1 MCQVGIS
8 AAIAEGSSCQR
19 QHTDTQGCRAVWN
32 HRGLSNPL
40 EKSSFLGPSI
50 HRRLHWRLPIS
61 IAYPTLR
68 SLHRAGLMRHMQMDP
83 PPKQE
88 GNGGENSRST
98 SVDVTS
104 TGQTGVLNASQ
115 DCRVLVDYP
124 VHEHKLQKVYHVS
137 ITSDSP
143 GSKAICRQA
152 LKRGPAEQLPEPPR
166 SPRRAFWGHT
176 KSECPPGN
184 YQSDGDYLSCPL
196 ADDDDTFED
205 GLLTEEIPTCSSAQ
219 HFSHSGLRVVEHR
232 AEGFSSQEPQGRQV
246 SMQSYP
252 KIVCRKTYSSSPSP
266 CTNLHKR
273 SPKETQ
279 MKDSKGLS
287 TASETNGSN
296 ISIDPRTSEEST
308 SNQHI
313 LDNVLHNTAHPET
326 FTENLEAGSLGGS
339 HSSANG
345 NSVTGLSSLDTSK
358 ETSALCMQD
367 QQPQTADPA
376 DVEDPGLLER
386 TPPGLARPCSPASCS
401 TAVKRKLLPSTEME
415 DSCSEDEGHS
425 KRWKGG
431 ESCQTLHGSCRST
444 DSKAAPFWNHLLP
457 TARNSPKSPTDC
469 TSRRTKRE
477 LRLKSRTLR
486 NLRKGQT
493 GRSCAGNWAKPC
505 VSRPLL
511 GNFEESILRGR
522 FAPSGQIEGFTAE
535 IGASGSYCP
544 QHVTLPVE
552 VTYFHISEH
561 SAPSPFLGVIDLDGV
576 GRKGYSVPSTG
587 TIQVTLFNPNKTVVK
602 MFLVTYD
609 FKDMPVNHVTFL
621 RHRIFLVPVQENDGE
636 NEGPHCASG
645 GAAAKEKAKRV
656 LCYLMH
662 LRFQRSKSGKIYLNE
677 DIRLLFSRKSIEMDT
692 GIPYELKSFTEAPK
706 NPKYS
711 PRV

>member
-1 MCQVGIS
+1 MCQLGVS
-8 AAIAEGSSCQR
+8 AAIAEGSSCHR

-40 EKSSFLGPSI
+40 EKSSSLGPSI

-68 SLHRAGLMRHMQMDP
+68 SLHCAGPMRHIHMDP

-88 GNGGENSRST
+88 ENGGENSRST
-98 SVDVTS
+98 SVDITS

-124 VHEHKLQKVYHVS
+124 ENEHKLQKVYHVS

-143 GSKAICRQA
+143 GPKAICRQA

-166 SPRRAFWGHT
+166 SPRRAFWGHM

-184 YQSDGDYLSCPL
+184 YQSDGDFLSCPL
-196 ADDDDTFED
+196 ADDDDDTFED

-232 AEGFSSQEPQGRQV
+232 AEGFSSQEPQGRRV
-246 SMQSYP
+246 TMQSYP
-252 KIVCRKTYSSSPSP
+252 KIACRKTYSPSPSP

-273 SPKETQ
+273 SLKETQ
-279 MKDSKGLS
+279 LKDSEGLS

-296 ISIDPRTSEEST
+296 VSIDPRTSEEST

-326 FTENLEAGSLGGS
+326 FTENMEAGSLGGS

-345 NSVTGLSSLDTSK
+345 NSIAGLSPLDTSM
-358 ETSALCMQD
+358 ETSVLCMQD
-367 QQPQTADPA
+367 QQPQTAD
-376 DVEDPGLLER
+376 VEYPGSLER
-386 TPPGLARPCSPASCS
+386 TPPGHARLCSPASCS

-415 DSCSEDEGHS
+415 DSFSEDEGHI
-425 KRWKGG
+425 KRWRGG

-457 TARNSPKSPTDC
+457 TARSSPKSPTDC

-486 NLRKGQT
+486 NLRKGQA

-505 VSRPLL
+505 VSRSLL
-511 GNFEESILRGR
+511 GTFEESILRGR

-576 GRKGYSVPSTG
+576 GRKGYSVPNTG

-621 RHRIFLVPVQENDGE
+621 RHRIFLVPVQEDDGE

-645 GAAAKEKAKRV
+645 GAAAKEKAKRI

>member
-1 MCQVGIS
+1 
-8 AAIAEGSSCQR
+8 
-19 QHTDTQGCRAVWN
+19 
-32 HRGLSNPL
+32 
-40 EKSSFLGPSI
+40 
-50 HRRLHWRLPIS
+50 
-61 IAYPTLR
+61 
-68 SLHRAGLMRHMQMDP
+68 MDP
-83 PPKQE
+83 SPKE
-88 GNGGENSRST
+88 EDSGENSRST
-98 SVDVTS
+98 SADLTS
-104 TGQTGVLNASQ
+104 PGQTGVLNAGP
-115 DCRVLVDYP
+115 DCRVLVGYP
-124 VHEHKLQKVYHVS
+124 ENEHKLQKVYHVS
-137 ITSDSP
+137 ITSDNP
-143 GSKAICRQA
+143 GPKAICRQA
-152 LKRGPAEQLPEPPR
+152 LKRGPPEQLPEPPR

-176 KSECPPGN
+176 KSEVPPVN
-184 YQSDGDYLSCPL
+184 YQSDGDYLRCSL
-196 ADDDDTFED
+196 ADDDEDPGTFED
-205 GLLTEEIPTCSSAQ
+205 GLLTEEIPMCSSAQ
-219 HFSHSGLRVVEHR
+219 HFSHSGLRVIEHK
-232 AEGFSSQEPQGRQV
+232 AEGFPSKEPQGRRLTIQPL
-246 SMQSYP
+246 P
-252 KIVCRKTYSSSPSP
+252 KIACRKTESPSP
-266 CTNLHKR
+266 PPCTTLHKR

-279 MKDSKGLS
+279 LGDSEGLS

-296 ISIDPRTSEEST
+296 VSIDPRTSEEPT

-313 LDNVLHNTAHPET
+313 LDNVLHNIAHPET
-326 FTENLEAGSLGGS
+326 LTENLEAGSPGDS

-345 NSVTGLSSLDTSK
+345 NSVGGLSSEDTSQ
-358 ETSALCMQD
+358 ETSLPCMQD
-367 QQPQTADPA
+367 QKPQTANG
-376 DVEDPGLLER
+376 EDPSSLER
-386 TPPGLARPCSPASCS
+386 TPPGLARLCSAGSGN

-415 DSCSEDEGHS
+415 DSCSEDEGHG
-425 KRWKGG
+425 KRWRGG

-457 TARNSPKSPTDC
+457 TARNSQKSPTDC
-469 TSRRTKRE
+469 TSRRTKRG
-477 LRLKSRTLR
+477 LRLKSRTLHS
-486 NLRKGQT
+486 LRKGQA
-493 GRSCAGNWAKPC
+493 GRSCTGNWAKSC
-505 VSRPLL
+505 ISRSLL

-522 FAPSGQIEGFTAE
+522 FAPCGQIEGFTAE

-561 SAPSPFLGVIDLDGV
+561 SAPSPFLGVIDLDAV
-576 GRKGYSVPSTG
+576 GKKGYNVPSTG

-636 NEGPHCASG
+636 NEGPTSASG
-645 GAAAKEKAKRV
+645 GAAAKEKAKRI

>member
-1 MCQVGIS
+1 MCQVGVS
-8 AAIAEGSSCQR
+8 AAIEEGSSCQR
-19 QHTDTQGCRAVWN
+19 QHKDTQGCRAAWN

-40 EKSSFLGPSI
+40 EKSSSLAPSI

-61 IAYPTLR
+61 IVYPTLR
-68 SLHRAGLMRHMQMDP
+68 RLHCAGPMRHIQMDP

-88 GNGGENSRST
+88 ENGGENSRST

-104 TGQTGVLNASQ
+104 PGQTGVLNASQ
-115 DCRVLVDYP
+115 DCRVLVEYP
-124 VHEHKLQKVYHVS
+124 ENEHKLQKVYHVS

-143 GSKAICRQA
+143 GPKAICRQA
-152 LKRGPAEQLPEPPR
+152 LKRGPPEQIPEPPR
-166 SPRRAFWGHT
+166 SPRRAFWGHA

-196 ADDDDTFED
+196 ADDDDDDTFED
-205 GLLTEEIPTCSSAQ
+205 GLLTEDIPTCSSAQ

-232 AEGFSSQEPQGRQV
+232 AEGFYSQEPKDRRLT
-246 SMQSYP
+246 MQSYP
-252 KIVCRKTYSSSPSP
+252 KIACRKTYSPSPSP

-279 MKDSKGLS
+279 LEDSQGLS

-296 ISIDPRTSEEST
+296 VSFDPRTSEEST

-326 FTENLEAGSLGGS
+326 LTENLEAVSLGGS

-345 NSVTGLSSLDTSK
+345 NSVVGLSSLDTSK
-358 ETSALCMQD
+358 ETSLLCMQD
-367 QQPQTADPA
+367 QKPQTADG
-376 DVEDPGLLER
+376 EDPGSLER
-386 TPPGLARPCSPASCS
+386 TPPGLARLCSPASGS
-401 TAVKRKLLPSTEME
+401 TAVKRKLLPSTEIE
-415 DSCSEDEGHS
+415 DSCSEDEGHG
-425 KRWKGG
+425 KRWRGG

-486 NLRKGQT
+486 NLRKGQA
-493 GRSCAGNWAKPC
+493 GRSCTGNWAKPC
-505 VSRPLL
+505 VSRSLL

-636 NEGPHCASG
+636 SEGPHCASG
-645 GAAAKEKAKRV
+645 GAAAKEKAKRI

>member
-1 MCQVGIS
+1 MCQIGAL
-8 AAIAEGSSCQR
+8 AATEEESSCQGQR
-19 QHTDTQGCRAVWN
+19 AATQGCRAFWS
-32 HRGLSNPL
+32 HWGLCK
-40 EKSSFLGPSI
+40 EKSSSPTPSTHI
-50 HRRLHWRLPIS
+50 RARGRSPVSTTYLTLRRLHC
-61 IAYPTLR
+61 
-68 SLHRAGLMRHMQMDP
+68 AGPMRHIQMDP
-83 PPKQE
+83 SPKE
-88 GNGGENSRST
+88 EDGGEDSRST
-98 SVDVTS
+98 SSDLTS
-104 TGQTGVLNASQ
+104 PGQTGLLNAGP
-115 DCRVLVDYP
+115 DCRVLVGYNEN
-124 VHEHKLQKVYHVS
+124 EHKLQKVYHVS

-143 GSKAICRQA
+143 GPKAICRQA
-152 LKRGPAEQLPEPPR
+152 LKRGPPEQLPEPAR

-176 KSECPPGN
+176 KSEVPPGN
-184 YQSDGDYLSCPL
+184 CLPDGDYRSCPL
-196 ADDDDTFED
+196 PDDDDDDPDTFED
-205 GLLTEEIPTCSSAQ
+205 GLLTEEIPMCSSAQ
-219 HFSHSGLRVVEHR
+219 HFSHTGLRVIEHR
-232 AEGFSSQEPQGRQV
+232 AEGFPSKELQGRRLTIQ
-246 SMQSYP
+246 P
-252 KIVCRKTYSSSPSP
+252 IACRKTESPPPPP
-266 CTNLHKR
+266 CTTLHKR
-273 SPKETQ
+273 SPKETPLG
-279 MKDSKGLS
+279 DSDGLS

-296 ISIDPRTSEEST
+296 VSIDPRTSEEST

-313 LDNVLHNTAHPET
+313 LDNVLHNIAHPET
-326 FTENLEAGSLGGS
+326 LTENMEAGSLGGS

-345 NSVTGLSSLDTSK
+345 NSTGGLSSEDTAK
-358 ETSALCMQD
+358 DFMQD
-367 QQPQTADPA
+367 QKPQTANGE
-376 DVEDPGLLER
+376 DVGSLER
-386 TPPGLARPCSPASCS
+386 TPPGPARLCSPGSS
-401 TAVKRKLLPSTEME
+401 NMAVKRKLLPATEIE
-415 DSCSEDEGHS
+415 DSCSEDEGPG
-425 KRWKGG
+425 KRWRGS

-457 TARNSPKSPTDC
+457 TARNSQKSPTDC
-469 TSRRTKRE
+469 TNRRTKRG
-477 LRLKSRTLR
+477 LRLKSRNLR
-486 NLRKGQT
+486 SLRKGQA
-493 GRSCAGNWAKPC
+493 GRSCTGNWAKSC
-505 VSRPLL
+505 ISRSLL

-522 FAPSGQIEGFTAE
+522 FPPCGQIEGFTAE

-561 SAPSPFLGVIDLDGV
+561 SAPSPFLGVIDLDAV
-576 GRKGYSVPSTG
+576 GKKGYSVPSTG

-636 NEGPHCASG
+636 TEGLPSASG
-645 GAAAKEKAKRV
+645 GAAAKEKAKRI